1 MKYDFDGITPRRG
14 TNSCK
19 WDTPQED
26 GVLPMWVA
34 DMDFKT
40 APAIISALRERVEHG
55 IFGYTKVPQA
65 YYDAVTGWFSGRHGW
80 ETRPEWIIYTSGVV
94 PALSAIIKAMTEP
107 GDKVIIQTP
116 AYNHFYSSILNN
128 GCELSSNSLIN
139 NEGEYSIDFEDL
151 EEKAK
156 DPKAKLMIL
165 CNPHN
170 PSGRVWTLEELT
182 RIGDICLKHNVFI
195 IADEIHC
202 ELTYREHKYI
212 PFASISEKFQKNSVT
227 CVSPSKAFN
236 IAGLQI
242 ANIIASDE
250 TVRER
255 IDKAINENEVCDV
268 SPFGVLAT
276 IAAYNE
282 SGDWLDSLREYI
294 YSNYLYLKEWFGKY
308 LPELRI
314 TPLEGTYLVW
324 IDCRASGES
333 SCDIASR
340 LVKEHKVK
348 VNPGTMY
355 GPEGEGF
362 IRLNIACPRSMLEEG
377 LKRILNAFRQE
388 K

>member
-40 APAIISALRERVEHG
+40 APAVISSLRERVEHG

-94 PALSAIIKAMTEP
+94 PELSAIIKAMTEP

-116 AYNHFYSSILNN
+116 AYNCFYSSIRNN
-128 GCELSSNSLIN
+128 GCELSSNRLIN
-139 NEGEYSIDFEDL
+139 NEGKYSIDFEDL

-182 RIGDICLKHNVFI
+182 RIGDICLKHNIFI

-250 TVRER
+250 TVRQR

-268 SPFGVLAT
+268 NPFGVLAT

-282 SGDWLDSLREYI
+282 SGEWLDSLREYI
-294 YSNYLYLKEWFGKY
+294 YANYLYLKEWFGKY

-324 IDCRASGES
+324 IDCSASGEC
-333 SCDIASR
+333 SCDIACR
-340 LVKEHKVK
+340 LEKEHKVK

-377 LKRILNAFRQE
+377 LRRILSAFRQE